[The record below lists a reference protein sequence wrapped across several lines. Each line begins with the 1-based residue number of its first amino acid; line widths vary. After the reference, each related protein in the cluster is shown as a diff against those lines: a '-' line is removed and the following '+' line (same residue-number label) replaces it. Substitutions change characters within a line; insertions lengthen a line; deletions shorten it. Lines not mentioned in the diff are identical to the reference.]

1 MQKLLDLIRSNPR
14 ALETMASQFGIGRE
28 NAAAV
33 AERVVPLLA
42 QGMKRNAA
50 ASGGFESLLGAIA
63 RGNHGEYLDQPSRLT
78 DPTAVEDG
86 KAILGHVFGSK
97 DVSREVAANAAE
109 RTGVDYGVVKQ
120 MLPMLAAAA
129 MGALSKQ
136 SNAAGL
142 AAGLGQARQGAAP
155 QSDLLSSLL
164 DSDRDGSISDDLM
177 SLAGRFFR

>member
-1 MQKLLDLIRSNPR
+1 MQSLLDLVRSNPR

-28 NAAAV
+28 SAAAV

-63 RGNHGEYLDQPSRLT
+63 RADHGDYLDQPSRLT
-78 DPTAVEDG
+78 DPAGVEDG

-97 DVSREVAANAAE
+97 DVSRQVAANAAK

-142 AAGLGQARQGAAP
+142 GQVRQGATP
-155 QSDLLSSLL
+155 QSDFLSSVL

-177 SLAGRFFR
+177 NLAGRFFR